1 MRRISEPVIPLI
13 NRLAADHPGTISLG
27 QGVAFYPPP
36 AAALRRAAARMGDAG
51 RHFYAPVE
59 GIRELR
65 DALKRKLAR
74 DNGIGLDEHSTV
86 FVTAG
91 ANMAFH
97 ALVLAICDPGDE
109 VILLRPWYFNH
120 QMTIEMCGCR
130 VVGVATDARDYPI
143 VERIAA
149 AFTAR
154 TRAVVTISPNNPS
167 GRVYP
172 RELLTSVNELC
183 ARRGV
188 YHLSDEA
195 YADFAYAGH
204 RHFSPGSLPGAG
216 AHTLSLFT
224 FSKSYGMASWRVG
237 YLTAP
242 RRLHDEITKVQDN
255 VVICTPTISQLAAL
269 HCLDEEA
276 DYPGEQ
282 RALIETNRELCLNE
296 LGKLH
301 AEGLVEAV
309 AAEGAFYIFLRLR
322 RRCDDYRLAE
332 TLIREHRVAVIP
344 GSAFGERDA
353 PCLRVSYGAL
363 RPDGVGEGLR
373 RLAAGLRKCLRA

>member
-1 MRRISEPVIPLI
+1 MRLISEPVIPVI

-27 QGVAFYPPP
+27 QGVVFYPPP
-36 AAALRRAAARMGDAG
+36 PAAPARAVARMGGAG
-51 RHFYAPVE
+51 RHCYGPVE
-59 GIRELR
+59 GLPELR
-65 DALKRKLAR
+65 DALARKLAR
-74 DNGIGLDEHSTV
+74 DHGIGVDDHNTI

-97 ALVLAICDPGDE
+97 ALVLAVCDPGDE
-109 VILLRPWYFNH
+109 VILLAPWYFNH
-120 QMTIEMCGCR
+120 QMTVEMCGCR
-130 VVGVATDARDYPI
+130 VVGVDTDARDYPI
-143 VERIAA
+143 IERLAA
-149 AFTAR
+149 AFTPR

-172 RELLTSVNELC
+172 GEVLAGVNELC

-188 YHLSDEA
+188 YHVSDEA
-195 YADFAYAGH
+195 YADFTYAGH
-204 RHFSPGSLPGAG
+204 RHFSPGSLAGAG

-237 YLTAP
+237 YLVAP
-242 RRLHDEITKVQDN
+242 RRLHDELTKVQDN

-276 DYPGEQ
+276 DYPRRQ
-282 RALIETNRELCLNE
+282 RAVIEANRELCLHE

-344 GSAFGERDA
+344 GSAFGERSS

-363 RPDGVGEGLR
+363 QPAGIGEGLT
-373 RLAAGLRKCLRA
+373 RLVSGLRACLRA

>member
-1 MRRISEPVIPLI
+1 MRLIEEPVIPVI
-13 NRLAADHPGTISLG
+13 NRLAAAHPGTISLG
-27 QGVAFYPPP
+27 QGVVFYPPP
-36 AAALRRAAARMGDAG
+36 AAALARAAARMGGAG

-59 GIRELR
+59 GIPELR
-65 DALKRKLAR
+65 DALERTLAR
-74 DNGIGLDEHSTV
+74 DNGIAVDGRSTV

-97 ALVLAICDPGDE
+97 ALMLSVCDPGDE
-109 VILLRPWYFNH
+109 VILLAPWYFNH
-120 QMTIEMCGCR
+120 RMTVEMCGCR
-130 VVGVATDARDYPI
+130 VVGVDTDARDYPLT
-143 VERIAA
+143 ERIAA
-149 AFTAR
+149 AFTPK

-172 RELLTSVNELC
+172 RQLLTGVNELC

-188 YHLSDEA
+188 YHVSDEA
-195 YADFAYAGH
+195 YADFTYAGH
-204 RHFSPGSLPGAG
+204 RHFSPGSLPGAA

-237 YLTAP
+237 YLVAP
-242 RRLHDEITKVQDN
+242 RRLHAEITKVQDN
-255 VVICTPTISQLAAL
+255 VVICAPTISQLAAL
-269 HCLDEEA
+269 HCLEEER
-276 DYPGEQ
+276 DYPREQ
-282 RALIETNRELCLNE
+282 RALIESNREICLNE
-296 LGKLH
+296 LGQLH
-301 AEGLVEAV
+301 AEGLVETI

-344 GSAFGERDA
+344 GSAFGERRA

-363 RPDGVGEGLR
+363 PPDGVGEGLR
-373 RLAAGLRKCLRA
+373 RLAGGLRACLRD